1 MAFLSLP
8 TSSANCGLSL
18 DNANALLH
26 DRYLGM
32 LMDIPVYHR
41 HSPPQDVDAPGHFD
55 DRPTD
60 THASTSW
67 RLTLGTACAA
77 RSLAE

>member
-8 TSSANCGLSL
+8 TLSADYGLSL
-18 DNANALLH
+18 DNANASFH

-32 LMDIPVYHR
+32 LVAIPVYHR
-41 HSPPQDVDAPGHFD
+41 HSPLQDVDAPGHFD

-60 THASTSW
+60 THASMSW